1 MQLKCILC
9 GNELEDHEV
18 KNSILNYCNEC
29 SKLLILKNP
38 KKIKLTKE
46 EKKKKR
52 INKIVKTLS
61 KENNIFYSWT
71 GKCKPR
77 GIVQK
82 ELVNYL
88 LEKYPEKIPFPE
100 VIESIIV
107 DETLKIDKK
116 GKERYLSFTK
126 VLNLFK
132 ALETKEIIKKI

>member
-9 GNELEDHEV
+9 GNELEDFEV
-18 KNSILNYCNEC
+18 KNSILNYCGEC
-29 SKLLILKNP
+29 SKLLILKKP
-38 KKIKLTKE
+38 KKIKLAKE
-46 EKKKKR
+46 EKKKNK

-61 KENNIFYSWT
+61 KKNNVFYKWV
-71 GKCKPR
+71 KRNDPR
-77 GIVQK
+77 GIIQK

-88 LEKYPEKIPFPE
+88 LDKYPEKIPFPE
-100 VIESIIV
+100 VIESIII
-107 DETLKIDKK
+107 DEVLKMDKK